1 MILNRS
7 ITFFENLLYQKLAFR
22 PPLIFKPN
30 KVYLFNLH
38 YCRLLGVVPVW
49 RISWGHWLGGVIC
62 RCLNQQYPYENRSD
76 KKVKTYRLDHI
87 LMLMIQRIRREDGVE
102 CLDKKS
108 LWILIKNSYCVGT
121 GYQARKK
128 QKTKRGHRKRHVRI
142 ENFDSRS
149 RKSKICNTR
158 LGLELKIII
167 H

>member
-1 MILNRS
+1 
-7 ITFFENLLYQKLAFR
+7 
-22 PPLIFKPN
+22 
-30 KVYLFNLH
+30 
-38 YCRLLGVVPVW
+38 
-49 RISWGHWLGGVIC
+49 
-62 RCLNQQYPYENRSD
+62 
-76 KKVKTYRLDHI
+76 
-87 LMLMIQRIRREDGVE
+87 MLMIQRIRREDEIGS
-102 CLDKKS
+102 LDKKS

-142 ENFDSRS
+142 GNFDDSRS